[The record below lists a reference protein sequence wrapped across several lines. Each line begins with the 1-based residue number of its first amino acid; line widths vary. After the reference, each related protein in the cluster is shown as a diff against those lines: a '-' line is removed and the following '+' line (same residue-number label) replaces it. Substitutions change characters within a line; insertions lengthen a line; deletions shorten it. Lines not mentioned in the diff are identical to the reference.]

1 MIRALDRDLR
11 ALLLARAVRAFA
23 FAYLNVVF
31 AIYLSRI
38 GYSTLTIGI
47 VHSVAYISGALLSAV
62 WGFLS
67 DRYGRKKILI
77 VLSLLTIASTSIYIF
92 STHLALILLAVVLV
106 NVGAGGSAG
115 GGQGGGPFNPVEQAL
130 LAEKCRP
137 EERNRIFGTMAF
149 TGSVLG
155 SLGALLSGLPEYLQE
170 RWSWNAIASYKPLFA
185 LTIIL
190 CAALILIYRTIR
202 EERHDPMEPDQRRHG
217 ARLRREGGKVLS
229 GRSRRFVTKMSLLG
243 VLDNLGAGM
252 LAPLVPYWFF
262 LRFGVELKALGILF
276 FLSYLLA
283 AISFLIAPLIARRIG
298 VVKTMA
304 FSHATASL
312 LYVTLPLAPTF
323 AIAGVFLLI
332 RSFLAYMDNPLR
344 ESYTMAMVRSEE
356 RGSAAGMTHLARTVP
371 FGVSPTVSAYIMQNL
386 SLAVPLVIG
395 GGLQLAHDIAFY
407 FLFRE
412 LRPPEEKRAEIARVE
427 TAGG

>member
-1 MIRALDRDLR
+1 MIRALDRDVR

-47 VHSVAYISGALLSAV
+47 VHSVAYISGAILSAV

-67 DRYGRKKILI
+67 DRYGRKKIL
-77 VLSLLTIASTSIYIF
+77 VLLSLLTIASTSIYIF

-130 LAEKCRP
+130 LAEKCGP
-137 EERNRIFGTMAF
+137 EERNRIFGIMAF
-149 TGSVLG
+149 VGSVLG
-155 SLGALLSGLPEYLQE
+155 SLGALVSGLPQHLQE
-170 RWSWNAIASYKPLFA
+170 RRHWDAVGSYKPLFA
-185 LTIIL
+185 LTIVF
-190 CAALILIYRTIR
+190 CAALIVIYRTIR
-202 EERHDPMEPDQRRHG
+202 EERPHPMELDERRYG
-217 ARLRREGGKVLS
+217 AHPRRESRRILS
-229 GRSRRFVTKMSLLG
+229 GQSSRFVTKMSLLG
-243 VLDNLGAGM
+243 VVDNLGAGM
-252 LAPLVPYWFF
+252 LAPLIPYWFF

-283 AISFLIAPLIARRIG
+283 AVSFLIAPLIARRIG
-298 VVKTMA
+298 VVRTMA
-304 FSHATASL
+304 FFHAIASL
-312 LYVTLPLAPTF
+312 LYLALPLAPTF

-371 FGVSPTVSAYIMQNL
+371 FAVSPTISAYIMQSL
-386 SLAVPLVIG
+386 SLALPLVIG

-407 FLFRE
+407 FLFRH
-412 LRPPEEKRAEIARVE
+412 LRPPEEKRVE
-427 TAGG
+427 MAKVEAI